1 MKAVIRTEQ
10 LSKRFGKFT
19 VLDGLNLE
27 VPVGAVYGL
36 IGSNG
41 AGKTTAIKTIMNVLR
56 ANSGRAYVLGIDS
69 RELGHQEFA
78 KIGYVSENQEM
89 PEWMTV
95 GYFLQYLETL
105 LSDLG

>member
-1 MKAVIRTEQ
+1 MKAAIRTEQ
-10 LSKRFGKFT
+10 LSKRFGQVN

-69 RELGHQEFA
+69 RELGHKELA

-95 GYFLQYLETL
+95 GYFLQYL
-105 LSDLG
+105 